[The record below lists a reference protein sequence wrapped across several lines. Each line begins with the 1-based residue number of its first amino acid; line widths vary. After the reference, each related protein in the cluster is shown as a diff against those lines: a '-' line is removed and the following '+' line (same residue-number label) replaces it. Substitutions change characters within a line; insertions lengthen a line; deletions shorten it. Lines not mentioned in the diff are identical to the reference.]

1 MGSRNVRIVVLCE
14 DKQQFT
20 FAYRCLKRLG
30 FRPRDIEAKFTGLGR
45 AGGAGEKYV
54 RDQYAA
60 EVEQVRRRH
69 ALSALLTVIDAD
81 TTTVSL
87 RERQLSQA
95 LAGAQQQRAA
105 SEPIAHWIPRRN
117 IETWIHFLLGQA
129 VNEQLPYPKFNGRER
144 DCEPAAKRLALII
157 RAREPSPTGSLP
169 SLLHGIAETSRL
181 L

>member
-60 EVEQVRRRH
+60 EVAQVRRRH
-69 ALSALLTVIDAD
+69 ARSALLTVIDAD
-81 TTTVSL
+81 TTTISV
-87 RERQLSQA
+87 RERQLSRA
-95 LAGAQQQRAA
+95 LTGAQEPRAA
-105 SEPIAHWIPRRN
+105 TERIAHWIPKRN
-117 IETWIHFLLGQA
+117 IETWIHFLLGQP
-129 VNEQLPYPKFNGRER
+129 VNEQDPYPKFNGQER
-144 DCEPAAKRLALII
+144 VCEPAAKRLALIV
-157 RAREPSPTGSLP
+157 RAREPSPPGTLP
-169 SLLHGIAETSRL
+169 SLRHGVAETNRL